1 MFSSQFENTVSSAA
15 SDAAVIKTK
24 NTNQNAA
31 VPIKPAILFE
41 ILTVLHF
48 NLTVNTD
55 YFLLFLLPYA
65 VHTYPRGRLNQ
76 SLYMLIQ
83 RINIMCHDEHHI
95 ACR

>member
-41 ILTVLHF
+41 ILTVDNAPVGEIF
-48 NLTVNTD
+48 S
-55 YFLLFLLPYA
+55 
-65 VHTYPRGRLNQ
+65 R
-76 SLYMLIQ
+76 S
-83 RINIMCHDEHHI
+83 
-95 ACR
+95 